1 MTTIH
6 TSCFND
12 LSGSEIGLMFY
23 ALWHIYHYDKSL
35 TPENRQE
42 IKDLYNKL
50 HGEDILQ

>member
-6 TSCFND
+6 TSFFND

-23 ALWHIYHYDKSL
+23 ALWYIYRNDKSL
-35 TPENRQE
+35 TDENRQE

-50 HGEDILQ
+50 HGEDIL